1 VTATEALIHG
11 ALALPAP
18 ALLGFAACRAH
29 GGTRLTLAVMAVVL
43 FAVFFI
49 ASFGLFCLGC

>member
-18 ALLGFAACRAH
+18 SLLGFAAWRAH

>member
-11 ALALPAP
+11 ALAVPAP
-18 ALLGFAACRAH
+18 ALLGFAAWRAN
-29 GGTRLTLAVMAVVL
+29 GGTRLTLAIMAAVL
-43 FAVFFI
+43 FAVFFV

>member
-18 ALLGFAACRAH
+18 ALLGFAASRAH